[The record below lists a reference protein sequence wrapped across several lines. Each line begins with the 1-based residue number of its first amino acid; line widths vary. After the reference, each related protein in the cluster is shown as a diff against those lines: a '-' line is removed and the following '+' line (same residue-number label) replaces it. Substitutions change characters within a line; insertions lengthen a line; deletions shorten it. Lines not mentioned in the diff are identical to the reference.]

1 MAKLFRN
8 ITLDFIIDLIGLI
21 RSVILKV
28 SSLLLLLWTKCEKR
42 PSSVFI
48 SKLFGFK
55 WESGVT
61 VFVVIRPHC
70 GHTGLAFILTYNVE
84 FYGQSNTDY
93 TPWSYITTVYSLQST
108 VLCWP
113 PSQQGF
119 VYPALSQMTGGIREH
134 VLQLVSLGHQETDV
148 LIVPFCC
155 WHILNEEKNVLKI
168 FLLLQ
173 ILFPPTK
180 KGGTHIQVEFVESVR
195 LWEISVP

>member
-1 MAKLFRN
+1 M
-8 ITLDFIIDLIGLI
+8 I

-28 SSLLLLLWTKCEKR
+28 SVLVLLWTKCKER

-93 TPWSYITTVYSLQST
+93 TQWSYMTTVYTLHHT
-108 VLCWP
+108 VLCWVWAT
-113 PSQQGF
+113 SQQGF

-148 LIVPFCC
+148 LKYLSWPLTG
-155 WHILNEEKNVLKI
+155 HHNLMPHNSGDR
-168 FLLLQ
+168 
-173 ILFPPTK
+173 K
-180 KGGTHIQVEFVESVR
+180 KLELS
-195 LWEISVP
+195 